1 MNLQDF
7 VKMHLRGAGQ
17 VMFQE
22 NALTGLLFLLGIL
35 ANSWVMFV
43 GAMIGTMSGT
53 LAAIFLGYDKKDIG
67 SGLYGF
73 NGCLVGIALFF
84 FLVPDSAVLLFV
96 IAGAVLSSIIMNF
109 MHKRKLSPFTFPFV
123 LSAWI
128 VLLLISATGILAFQP
143 QTSSIAAYFDAVP
156 SLLTSLGQ
164 VMFQGSALTGIIFL
178 VALLASSRIAAAYA
192 LLGAAAG
199 IALSLVLGYPLAL
212 VNAGIFGYNG
222 VLAAIAFSGR
232 KKFALQFALLSAALS
247 SLVLFL
253 FQSAGIIALT
263 APFVFSAWIVLAL
276 GKKSRAE

>member
-1 MNLQDF
+1 MDIQDF
-7 VKMHLRGAGQ
+7 VKIHLRGAGQ

-43 GAMIGTMSGT
+43 GAVIGTMAST

-67 SGLYGF
+67 GGLYGF

-84 FLVPDSAVLLFV
+84 FLVPDSEVLLFV
-96 IAGAVLSSIIMNF
+96 IAGAALSSIIMNF

-128 VLLLISATGILAFQP
+128 ALYSISATGVLAFQP
-143 QTSSIAAYFDAVP
+143 QPSAVATYFDAAP

-164 VMFQGSALTGIIFL
+164 VMFQGSALTGMIFL
-178 VALLASSRIAAAYA
+178 VALLASSRSSAAYA

-199 IALSLVLGYPLAL
+199 IAVSLVLGFPLAL

-232 KKFALQFALLSAALS
+232 KKFALHFAMLSAALS

-253 FQSAGIIALT
+253 FQSSGIIALT
-263 APFVFSAWIVLAL
+263 APFVFAAWIMLAL
-276 GKKSRAE
+276 GKEFRAE